1 MRDRPTWKPE
11 RAVGRRQAGGWAAR
25 AAAGVRGQGRVHIR
39 AILRLRPRAEG
50 LWVLLDQGLD
60 SRSSGILGDIL
71 NGGQISSELLAKGR
85 LQVLIPQLL
94 TQYAPFHISST
105 VTHAFSFFV
114 SLWGFLAGR
123 ENPVSEK
130 CQDVECTS

>member
-1 MRDRPTWKPE
+1 METRTSCRE
-11 RAVGRRQAGGWAAR
+11 EAGRRVAAK
-25 AAAGVRGQGRVHIR
+25 AAAGARGQGRVHVR

-71 NGGQISSELLAKGR
+71 NGRQISSELLAKGR

-94 TQYAPFHISST
+94 TQYAHF
-105 VTHAFSFFV
+105 
-114 SLWGFLAGR
+114 
-123 ENPVSEK
+123 
-130 CQDVECTS
+130 TSAVQ